1 MASQTEVPA
10 PGEFLAAEANGTAS
24 RENIIIPSG
33 AGVIPAGRVLGKIT
47 ATGKYDNYRSDN
59 APVGVSA
66 ATGILYAEVDA
77 TSADQPAVMIAR
89 YAEVVNA
96 RVTAEVG
103 ADKNA
108 ALTTALNGL
117 GIFLR

>member
-1 MASQTEVPA
+1 
-10 PGEFLAAEANGTAS
+10 
-24 RENIIIPSG
+24 
-33 AGVIPAGRVLGKIT
+33 
-47 ATGKYDNYRSDN
+47 
-59 APVGVSA
+59 
-66 ATGILYAEVDA
+66 
-77 TSADQPAVMIAR
+77 MIAR